1 MNRKIL
7 VIGSLNVD
15 QSVQVTSLP
24 APGET
29 IKGHDL
35 RYLNGGKGANQ
46 AVACGRLSIAA
57 GTAAMLGCVGDD
69 DFGKMQQDSLSAS
82 GVDTQY
88 IRRISGTPTGM
99 ALICVDSKGANTIV
113 IIAGANECV
122 TPDLLE
128 ESGSRKAIEEA
139 DILLLQM
146 EIPFETNLA
155 VVDLAAKSGK
165 TIILNPAPAP
175 DHSIPEEFFAKLDYI
190 TPNENELARLTGMP
204 CGTIDEISAAAGA
217 LLQKG
222 VRNGLVTIGER
233 GALLA
238 NQDGIRHIPG
248 IPADA
253 IDTTAAGDTFNGAF
267 AVALSEGKNV
277 EDAIDFANRAA
288 AISVTRRGAQD
299 SVPYRTELTERT

>member
-1 MNRKIL
+1 M
-7 VIGSLNVD
+7 D
-15 QSVQVTSLP
+15 
-24 APGET
+24 
-29 IKGHDL
+29 
-35 RYLNGGKGANQ
+35 
-46 AVACGRLSIAA
+46 
-57 GTAAMLGCVGDD
+57 
-69 DFGKMQQDSLSAS
+69 
-82 GVDTQY
+82 
-88 IRRISGTPTGM
+88 
-99 ALICVDSKGANTIV
+99 
-113 IIAGANECV
+113 
-122 TPDLLE
+122 
-128 ESGSRKAIEEA
+128 EA

-165 TIILNPAPAP
+165 TVILNPAPAP
-175 DHSIPEEFFAKLDYI
+175 DFSIPDEFFAKLDYI

-204 CGTIDEISAAAGA
+204 CGTIDEIAAAAGA

-222 VRNGLVTIGER
+222 VRNVLVTIGER

-238 NQDGIRHIPG
+238 NQDGISHVPG

-253 IDTTAAGDTFNGAF
+253 VDTTAAGDTFNGAF